1 MSIKKFDLN
10 IEKILEDWEI
20 YDALREIIA
29 NALDE
34 QMLTKTKDF
43 EIFKDSN
50 NKWHIKDYGRGLKYE
65 HLTQNENSEKLSNPN
80 LIGKFGIGL
89 KDALA
94 TLNRKKVDV
103 LIKSK
108 NGEITLGESQKHDFE
123 DILTLHAYISL
134 ESDPNFI
141 GTEFILGGINDE
153 DIKKAKNLFFK
164 FSGERI
170 IESTI
175 YGAVLEKK
183 GEPTKI
189 YLNGVKVAEE
199 DKFLFSYN
207 ITSLDSKIRKALNRE
222 RSNVGR
228 TAYSDRIRAILIS
241 CKSEEVARSLSEDLK
256 NYSTGLIHDEL
267 KWLDVQE
274 HATKI
279 LSSLTKSIFLTPE
292 EIIDT
297 PDFVEKA
304 KSDGYEIV
312 TIPDKLKE
320 KVHGLSDIS
329 GNPIRDLEQFHEE
342 YSESFKFKFVDFKDL
357 TEGEKKIFSLTDNIL
372 NLIGGK
378 PKNIND
384 IKISELMRKELWS
397 TEETAGLWDA
407 GSGII
412 IIKRSQLETLEK
424 YAGTL
429 LHEISHAVTGTSDVS
444 REFELELTRII
455 GILSSKLLR
464 GGSPSSNIFSKLFG
478 L

>member
-1 MSIKKFDLN
+1 MAIRKFDLN
-10 IEKILEDWEI
+10 IEKILEDWEAH
-20 YDALREIIA
+20 DAIREIIA

-43 EIFKDSN
+43 EIFKDSAG
-50 NKWHIKDYGRGLKYE
+50 KWHIKDYGRGIRYE
-65 HLTQNENSEKLSNPN
+65 HLTQNENTEKLSNPN

-94 TLNRKKVDV
+94 TLNRKKINV
-103 LIKSK
+103 LIKSRY
-108 NGEITLGESQKHDFE
+108 GEITLGESQKHDFE

-134 ESDPNFI
+134 ESDPNFV
-141 GTEFILGGINDE
+141 GTEFVLDNINDE
-153 DIKKAKNLFFK
+153 EVEKAKNLFFK
-164 FSGERI
+164 FSKEKT

-183 GEPTKI
+183 GEVSKI

-228 TAYSDRIRAILIS
+228 SAYSDRVRAILIA
-241 CKSEEVARSLSEDLK
+241 CKSEEVARILSEDLK

-279 LSSLTKSIFLTPE
+279 LSSSTKSIFLTPE
-292 EIIDT
+292 EIINT

-304 KSDGYEIV
+304 KTDGYEIV
-312 TIPDKLKE
+312 TIPEKLKD
-320 KVHGLSDIS
+320 KVHGATDIS
-329 GNPIRDLEQFHEE
+329 GEPIRDLEQFHVE
-342 YSESFKFKFVDFKDL
+342 YSESFEYKFVDLKDL
-357 TEGEKKIFSLTDNIL
+357 TEHEKKIFSFTDNIL

-378 PKNIND
+378 PANVNS
-384 IKISELMRKELWS
+384 IKISETMRKELS
-397 TEETAGLWDA
+397 LHETTGVWDA
-407 GSGII
+407 GLEII
-412 IIKRSQLETLEK
+412 IIKRSQLESLEK

-429 LHEISHAVTGTSDVS
+429 LHEIGHAISGICDVTRG
-444 REFELELTRII
+444 FEEELTRII
-455 GILSSKLLR
+455 GILCTKLLKEE
-464 GGSPSSNIFSKLFG
+464 SSTGTFFSKLFKK
-478 L
+478 